1 MFCLSVK
8 MFIFTI
14 VMKSLEL
21 NMILSFEIISYM
33 NFFIVI
39 SFEHF
44 EIWHLTFNEIRF
56 PLKLKY

>member
-21 NMILSFEIISYM
+21 NTILSFEIISNM
-33 NFFIVI
+33 NFSLDNLIGAFWNMAIY
-39 SFEHF
+39 
-44 EIWHLTFNEIRF
+44 L
-56 PLKLKY
+56 